1 MIQTYLEMIQV
12 SENVLKLL
20 TITYLCCVVFSV
32 CRAKIRRAHRFVL
45 ILIIAVRIRAARL
58 VSVEKHDAFCTLH
71 RDHTVSFVPDADR
84 DMVYGRESKDIIGL
98 LWKPGVPYPGSNQYD
113 MLHL

>member
-1 MIQTYLEMIQV
+1 M
-12 SENVLKLL
+12 
-20 TITYLCCVVFSV
+20 
-32 CRAKIRRAHRFVL
+32 
-45 ILIIAVRIRAARL
+45 
-58 VSVEKHDAFCTLH
+58 EKHDAFCTLH

>member
-20 TITYLCCVVFSV
+20 TITYLCCSMVPVLAGFRKTLSV
-32 CRAKIRRAHRFVL
+32 QWKNTLLLVRCIGI
-45 ILIIAVRIRAARL
+45 IL
-58 VSVEKHDAFCTLH
+58 FF
-71 RDHTVSFVPDADR
+71 FVPDADR

>member
-20 TITYLCCVVFSV
+20 TITYLCCSMVPVLAGFRKTLSV
-32 CRAKIRRAHRFVL
+32 QWKNTLLFVRCIGI
-45 ILIIAVRIRAARL
+45 ILFFLCLMQIGIWFMVGNL
-58 VSVEKHDAFCTLH
+58 KTLS
-71 RDHTVSFVPDADR
+71 DCFGS
-84 DMVYGRESKDIIGL
+84 
-98 LWKPGVPYPGSNQYD
+98 GVPYPGSNQYD

>member
-1 MIQTYLEMIQV
+1 MLQHGSSAGRLPKNT
-12 SENVLKLL
+12 
-20 TITYLCCVVFSV
+20 V
-32 CRAKIRRAHRFVL
+32 CT
-45 ILIIAVRIRAARL
+45 
-58 VSVEKHDAFCTLH
+58 VEKHAAFCTLH

-84 DMVYGRESKDIIGL
+84 DMVYGREPKDIIGL

>member
-20 TITYLCCVVFSV
+20 TITYLCCSMVP
-32 CRAKIRRAHRFVL
+32 VL
-45 ILIIAVRIRAARL
+45 AGFR
-58 VSVEKHDAFCTLH
+58 KHCLYSGKTRCFCTLH
-71 RDHTVSFVPDADR
+71 RDHTVSFVSDADR

-98 LWKPGVPYPGSNQYD
+98 LWKRCTLSWQ
-113 MLHL
+113 

>member
-20 TITYLCCVVFSV
+20 TITYLCCSMVPVLAGFRKNTV
-32 CRAKIRRAHRFVL
+32 CT
-45 ILIIAVRIRAARL
+45 
-58 VSVEKHDAFCTLH
+58 VEKHAAFCTLH

>member
-1 MIQTYLEMIQV
+1 M
-12 SENVLKLL
+12 
-20 TITYLCCVVFSV
+20 
-32 CRAKIRRAHRFVL
+32 
-45 ILIIAVRIRAARL
+45 
-58 VSVEKHDAFCTLH
+58 
-71 RDHTVSFVPDADR
+71 SFVPDEVR